1 VRVSTAFNRLLQLP
15 GASVTDV
22 VIEDRD
28 IEVMLRP
35 TARRASCPC
44 GKRLRAIYD
53 RRRRRWRH
61 LDLGR
66 CRLWL
71 VYAIRRV
78 NCPDCGVRTEELPW
92 ARPGARHTRDFEDM
106 VLWLAQRTDR
116 TSVST
121 LMRCSW
127 ETVTS
132 IINRGVAELLDQ
144 RRLGTLYRIGV
155 DEICYRHPH
164 KYLTIIGDHDTGTVI
179 DVQPGR
185 SEESLTKF
193 YEQQPDS
200 TLETIEAVSMDV
212 SKAFRAATRT
222 HLPDAIICFD
232 PFHIMQW
239 VNRALDRVFADAASG
254 PDKVT
259 MTSAQWRSTRW
270 ALRTGENK
278 LNDDKRE
285 LVNQIARAN
294 RRVGR
299 AWTLKEQLRD
309 LYQLQH
315 EPGVARQRLKAW
327 ITAAKRSRIPS
338 FTELGKRL
346 HEHFDAIIA
355 AVELGISNALIEG
368 INAKIRLINA
378 RGYGHHSAQ
387 TLTSMIYLCLGGLH
401 PQLPT
406 RT

>member
-1 VRVSTAFNRLLQLP
+1 MRVSTAFNRLLRIP

-22 VIEDRD
+22 VIDDRD
-28 IEVMLRP
+28 IEVTLRP
-35 TARRASCPC
+35 TARRVSCPC

-61 LDLGR
+61 LDFGR

-71 VYAIRRV
+71 VYEIRRV

-239 VNRALDRVFADAASG
+239 VNRALDRVFAAAASG

-309 LYQLQH
+309 LYRLQH
-315 EPGVARQRLKAW
+315 APGVARQRLKVW

-346 HEHFDAIIA
+346 HEHFDAVIA